1 MINRASNTK
10 VVASRVKAA
19 SKAAAD
25 RSRVSRASSQDKAAS
40 KAAADSKSPANRIA
54 KA

>member
-1 MINRASNTK
+1 
-10 VVASRVKAA
+10 VAG
-19 SKAAAD
+19 
-25 RSRVSRASSQDKAAS
+25 RSRVSRASSQDKAGS

>member
-10 VVASRVKAA
+10 VVASQDKAA
-19 SKAAAD
+19 SKAVAG
-25 RSRVSRASSQDKAAS
+25 RSRVSRASSQDKAGS